1 MMKVRATQLGFY
13 GGSRRRPGD
22 VFDVKEN
29 ELGRWM
35 EPVETG
41 AVADEPEKPA
51 KVSRA
56 KRSAPAPEPVEA
68 VSTGD
73 QDVI

>member
-1 MMKVRATQLGFY
+1 MKVRALELGFY
-13 GGSRRRPGD
+13 GATRRKPGS
-22 VFDVKEN
+22 VFDIKEG

-35 EPVETG
+35 EPVD
-41 AVADEPEKPA
+41 AEPAAEEKPA
-51 KVSRA
+51 KPA
-56 KRSAPAPEPVEA
+56 KAAKPQKQEPAPA